1 MLLCRFAAG
10 AFSCARRRDKK
21 KKKQKKRRRR
31 GSPAFW
37 PAFKVNNICSRFQ
50 ILAEHEL
57 IARRRMSSKERE
69 RKAALLV
76 TFSTQDEKPGKT

>member
-1 MLLCRFAAG
+1 MQG
-10 AFSCARRRDKK
+10 EEARRRGGGGGE
-21 KKKQKKRRRR
+21 

-37 PAFKVNNICSRFQ
+37 PVFKVNNICSRFR

-57 IARRRMSSKERE
+57 GGRSGMSRTGAGGRGS
-69 RKAALLV
+69 LLV